1 MRDLTRSMA
10 SFSWAM
16 SLFGVEQM
24 ANLVSP
30 RRAADAFESVAR
42 SAGGAL
48 GPGLRSVFQTG
59 DRMQRAMVDLSFGLV
74 GLGSPAQGGR
84 EGAAAGTPDAGS
96 SAAAGAS
103 GLLAEAGSLAFG
115 LLQLG
120 VSTVYQ
126 LSGTAWNQQQGL
138 SGWGPIPP
146 PGSTPPQGPTCPQ

>member
-1 MRDLTRSMA
+1 MRDLTRSIA

-24 ANLVSP
+24 AKIVSP
-30 RRAADAFESVAR
+30 RRAADSFGTVAR
-42 SAGGAL
+42 SAGGTL

-59 DRMQRAMVDLSFGLV
+59 DRMQRAMVDLSYGLV
-74 GLGSPAQGGR
+74 GLSTPTLQGGTT
-84 EGAAAGTPDAGS
+84 AGSTDAGA
-96 SAAAGAS
+96 SAAAGAG
-103 GLLAEAGSLAFG
+103 GLLNEVGNLAFG
-115 LLQLG
+115 LFQLG

-138 SGWGPIPP
+138 SGWGPVPA